1 MKISPRCE
9 KRPSRRKLPQ
19 VGKENV
25 TPIYT
30 FRSSAMHRRKH
41 FASLS
46 VVAACLLTNQR
57 HRFSRDFFTTVVLRT
72 MNGFTIDQFGTL
84 VLLLR
89 GKYLTSV
96 KKERYL

>member
-9 KRPSRRKLPQ
+9 KLPSRRKLPQ

-25 TPIYT
+25 TSVLYIYVYT
-30 FRSSAMHRRKH
+30 LRSSAMDRHKH

-57 HRFSRDFFTTVVLRT
+57 YRIS
-72 MNGFTIDQFGTL
+72 
-84 VLLLR
+84 
-89 GKYLTSV
+89 
-96 KKERYL
+96 